1 MERSGNGEW
10 GMSQLNL
17 LEISVVP
24 VTNGSR
30 RTQGKERGKPL
41 TSRMSG
47 GIRWSILMGCSCG
60 RQGWVS
66 GVSSP
71 AWPPQR
77 PSQKPLAKEGSTP
90 QSLPQPSRAPQGLQV
105 SPLPPV
111 SPPTPH
117 PMTWK
122 QLVVAHRGLG
132 VAHQGL
138 ELVRGGTGKPL
149 WKEETNGKYRAL
161 PRKLRHGTSNPL
173 CRPHTDDNELTNV
186 PHLSLLLPPPL
197 PDSHR
202 GLRALPGSRS
212 LRPRS
217 FLQGQCSKQATAL
230 QHQVEGKRS
239 GISPNPKPAFTSL
252 LWAPSH
258 STSFSCS
265 FPVCPSSPQP
275 PGFTQTSP
283 IPPVQQDPGKASRS
297 LPVWG
302 HTHMLG
308 WSLRPAQAP
317 NQHRFPSVTQKTRKT
332 NSVDRV
338 FPFFEAFIS

>member
-1 MERSGNGEW
+1 MPTRGWSLSEEE
-10 GMSQLNL
+10 Q
-17 LEISVVP
+17 
-24 VTNGSR
+24 GSLF
-30 RTQGKERGKPL
+30 GK
-41 TSRMSG
+41 
-47 GIRWSILMGCSCG
+47 
-60 RQGWVS
+60 
-66 GVSSP
+66 
-71 AWPPQR
+71 
-77 PSQKPLAKEGSTP
+77 
-90 QSLPQPSRAPQGLQV
+90 
-105 SPLPPV
+105 
-111 SPPTPH
+111 
-117 PMTWK
+117 
-122 QLVVAHRGLG
+122 
-132 VAHQGL
+132 
-138 ELVRGGTGKPL
+138 
-149 WKEETNGKYRAL
+149 ETNGKHRAL
-161 PRKLRHGTSNPL
+161 PRKPRHGTLNPL
-173 CRPHTDDNELTNV
+173 CRPHTDDDVLTNV

-283 IPPVQQDPGKASRS
+283 IPPVQQDPGKASRP

-302 HTHMLG
+302 HTHLG
-308 WSLRPAQAP
+308 MVTETSTGPKPAQVSLCHTE
-317 NQHRFPSVTQKTRKT
+317 NQENQLSGLSFPI
-332 NSVDRV
+332 
-338 FPFFEAFIS
+338 F